1 MFSRISNKIS
11 QFKTVQRRWER
22 FRKDLEFY
30 DRNIGPVEST
40 SRTGSDL
47 DAFSKVVQIVE
58 IEPHNFCNRTCSFC
72 GNSMLD
78 RKSKMIPMADSV
90 YTNILGSLAS
100 INYNKEIRFARY
112 SEPMAREEIFK
123 MISMARASCPDSYL
137 KIITNGDYLN
147 PESFCRLKKAG
158 LNRVHV
164 SVYLPNKVAWTQSEA
179 IKYVNRLI
187 RRIDGN
193 LKSMTTGLGVVEGV
207 MEFPG
212 MEVTFNC
219 VNYSDQG
226 FDRGEEIVDLIDREF
241 IRIDPCQQIFR
252 NVTIDFDGT
261 VMPCCNLRGDDPGH
275 AKYMFGKITDD
286 CDLFDVWYNDK
297 AHAWRKGLS
306 NFGKK
311 QSPCRSCTQLTL
323 GPVNQAIT
331 RLNWAR
337 YPLRR
342 GG

>member
-1 MFSRISNKIS
+1 MFSRISNKIGH
-11 QFKTVQRRWER
+11 FRTVQRRWER

-30 DRNIGPVEST
+30 DRNVGSVEPT
-40 SRTGSDL
+40 SRTRIDL
-47 DAFSKVVQIVE
+47 KAFSKVVQIVE

-90 YTNILGSLAS
+90 FKSILASLSS

-123 MISMARASCPDSYL
+123 IISMARASCPDSYL

-147 PESFCRLKKAG
+147 PKSFHRLKEAG

-164 SVYLPNKVAWTQSEA
+164 SVYLPNKVAWSKPEA
-179 IKYVNRLI
+179 TKYINRFVT
-187 RRIDGN
+187 RVDGS
-193 LKSMTTGLGVVEGV
+193 LKTITTGPGVVEGA

-212 MEVTFNC
+212 MAITFNC
-219 VNYSDQG
+219 VNYGDQG
-226 FDRGEEIVDLIDREF
+226 FDRGEEIVDLIDHEF

-275 AKYMFGKITDD
+275 AKYILGKITDD
-286 CDLFDVWYNDK
+286 RDLFDIWYGDK
-297 AHAWRKGLS
+297 AHAWRKDLS
-306 NFGKK
+306 SFGQK